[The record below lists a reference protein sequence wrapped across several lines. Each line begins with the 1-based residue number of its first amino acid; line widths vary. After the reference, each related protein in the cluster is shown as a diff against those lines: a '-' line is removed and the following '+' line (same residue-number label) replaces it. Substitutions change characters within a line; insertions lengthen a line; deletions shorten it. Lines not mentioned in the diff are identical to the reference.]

1 MNYYD
6 VGPKDSSICLICLY
20 GNVSSFFLLMDA
32 DIFGFHNSTFQ
43 GTDILSNALKARI
56 IMPDFF
62 KGNPWDGNNYP
73 PPDRSVLL
81 EWLSHT
87 QWPQV
92 EPTLLKIQSELKQQG
107 VNKTGVHRASFG

>member
-1 MNYYD
+1 ME
-6 VGPKDSSICLICLY
+6 L
-20 GNVSSFFLLMDA
+20 